1 MEIFKLLGTIAIDN
15 QVAND
20 EIDETTNKAEAAHPK
35 IANAFSKIGHAAT
48 VAGKTIAAGLAAG
61 ATAMG
66 ALTVKALNLSGELE
80 QNMGGSEAVFGDYAG
95 KMQQKASEA
104 YSKMGLSASNYLA
117 TANKMGAL
125 FKGAGFD
132 MEEASDLASEAMQRA
147 ADVASIMGIDT
158 TAAMESIAG
167 AAKGNFTMMDNL
179 GVAMNDTTLQAYAL
193 EKGIKKSTQ
202 QMTNQEKIA
211 LAMEMF
217 LEKTAYAAGNYSK
230 ENETLA
236 GALGTAKAALTN
248 FLDGSGDVEAIV
260 ESFVNAGEVIV
271 EKIQEILPR
280 LVEGVTQLINQ
291 LMPYLPVLIETL
303 LPGVISG
310 ATALLTGLITALPQI
325 LQILISQIPFIL
337 QQIGTAVVTAFPAL
351 LETIKSLFGQIWDY
365 ISLNLLNTGVSFETA
380 FAKIKEVV
388 QGAWT
393 VLQTVWDS
401 IGQPMW
407 DMIQNCIG
415 MVRDAFSERMPQ
427 IKEFVSQ
434 CFNDIKN
441 FWNNNLKPCFDAIK
455 NFIENVLAPCFETVF
470 KTIIGPVVDTAFN
483 FIKDLWNNT
492 LKPVFTGITD
502 FLSGVFTLNFTKAF
516 QGIKNIV
523 KGIWD
528 GLVTVVKAPINLI
541 IDAINAVIGGLNKI
555 RLPDWVPLIGGKG
568 INIPL
573 IPKLE
578 EGGILEKG
586 QVGLLEGN
594 GAEAVVPLDQN
605 KAWIS
610 AVARDMNT
618 AIGGDNKLLER
629 NNELLEML
637 IDLLPEALTDAF
649 KSMKFDVNNREFARL
664 VKAVN

>member
-1 MEIFKLLGTIAIDN
+1 MELFKLLGTIAIDN
-15 QVAND
+15 QAANT
-20 EIDETTNKAEAAHPK
+20 EIDETTDKAEKAHPK
-35 IANAFSKIGHAAT
+35 ISAAFSKIGEAAT

-61 ATAMG
+61 AAAMG
-66 ALTVKALNLSGELE
+66 TLTVKALNLSGELE
-80 QNMGGSEAVFGDYAG
+80 QNMGGSEAVFGEYAG
-95 KMQQKASEA
+95 KMQQKANQA
-104 YSKMGLSASNYLA
+104 YSQMGLSASNYLA

-193 EKGIKKSTQ
+193 EKGITKTTQ

-217 LEKTAYAAGNYSK
+217 LEKTSYAAGNYAK

-236 GALGTAKAALTN
+236 GSLGTAKAALTN
-248 FLDGSGDVEAIV
+248 FLDGSGDVEMLV
-260 ESFVNAGEVIV
+260 ESLVNAGEVIA
-271 EKIQEILPR
+271 EKLQEILPR
-280 LVEGVTQLINQ
+280 LVEGLQQLISQ
-291 LMPYLPVLIETL
+291 LLPYLPVLIETL

-310 ATALLTGLITALPQI
+310 ATSLLTGLIVALPQI
-325 LQILISQIPFIL
+325 LQILIQQIPFIL
-337 QQIGTAVVTAFPAL
+337 QQIGSALVTAFPAL
-351 LETIKSLFGQIWDY
+351 LQTCKSLFAQIWDY
-365 ISLNLLNTGVSFETA
+365 IAVSLLGTSADFEST
-380 FAKIKEVV
+380 FAKVKSVFED
-388 QGAWT
+388 AWT
-393 VLQTVWDS
+393 VLQTVWQS
-401 IGQPMW
+401 IGQPIW

-434 CFNDIKN
+434 CFSDIKN
-441 FWNNNLKPCFDAIK
+441 FWNNNLKPCLDAIK
-455 NFIENVLAPCFETVF
+455 NFLENVLKPCFETVF
-470 KTIIGPVVDTAFN
+470 KNFIGPAVDTAFQ

-502 FLSGVFTLNFTKAF
+502 FLTGVFTLNFKQAWE
-516 QGIKNIV
+516 GIVSILT
-523 KGIWD
+523 GIWS
-528 GLVTVVKAPINLI
+528 GVVNVVKAPLNLI

-629 NNELLEML
+629 NNELLETL
-637 IDLLPEALTDAF
+637 IVMLPEALTDAF
-649 KSMKFDVNNREFARL
+649 KTMKFDVNNREFARL
-664 VKAVN
+664 VKAVT

>member
-15 QVAND
+15 QAANT
-20 EIDETTNKAEAAHPK
+20 EIDETTDKAEKAHPK
-35 IANAFSKIGHAAT
+35 ISAAFSKIGEAAT
-48 VAGKTIAAGLAAG
+48 VAGKTIAAGLVAG
-61 ATAMG
+61 AAAMG
-66 ALTVKALNLSGELE
+66 TLTVKALNLSGELE
-80 QNMGGSEAVFGDYAG
+80 QNMGGSEAVFGEYAG
-95 KMQQKASEA
+95 KMQQKANQA
-104 YSKMGLSASNYLA
+104 YSQMGLSASNYLA

-193 EKGIKKSTQ
+193 EKGITKTTQ

-217 LEKTAYAAGNYSK
+217 LEKTSYAAGNYAK

-236 GALGTAKAALTN
+236 GSLGTAKAALTN
-248 FLDGSGDVEAIV
+248 FLDGSGDVEMLV
-260 ESFVNAGEVIV
+260 ESLVNAGEVIA
-271 EKIQEILPR
+271 EKLQEILPR
-280 LVEGVTQLINQ
+280 LVEGLQQLISQ
-291 LMPYLPVLIETL
+291 LLPYLPVLIETL

-310 ATALLTGLITALPQI
+310 ATSLLTGLIVAMPQI
-325 LQILISQIPFIL
+325 LQILIQQIPFIL
-337 QQIGTAVVTAFPAL
+337 QQIGSALVTAFPAL
-351 LETIKSLFGQIWDY
+351 LQTCKSLFAQIWDY
-365 ISLNLLNTGVSFETA
+365 IAVSLLGTSADFEST
-380 FAKIKEVV
+380 FAKVKSVFED
-388 QGAWT
+388 AWT
-393 VLQTVWDS
+393 VLQTLWQS
-401 IGQPMW
+401 IGQPIW

-455 NFIENVLAPCFETVF
+455 NFLENVLKPCFETVF
-470 KTIIGPVVDTAFN
+470 NNFIGPAVDTAFQ

-502 FLSGVFTLNFTKAF
+502 FLTGIFTLNFTKAWE
-516 QGIKNIV
+516 GIVSILT
-523 KGIWD
+523 GIWS
-528 GLVTVVKAPINLI
+528 GIVTVIKAPLNLV

-629 NNELLEML
+629 NNELLETL
-637 IDLLPEALTDAF
+637 IVMLPEALTDAF
-649 KSMKFDVNNREFARL
+649 KTMKFDVNNREFARL
-664 VKAVN
+664 VKAVT

>member
-15 QVAND
+15 QGANSG
-20 EIDETTNKAEAAHPK
+20 IDETTNKAETAHPK
-35 IANAFSKIGHAAT
+35 IAAAFSKIGDAA
-48 VAGKTIAAGLAAG
+48 VKVGKTIAAGLAVG
-61 ATAMG
+61 AAAMG
-66 ALTVKALNLSGELE
+66 TLTIKALNLSGELE

-271 EKIQEILPR
+271 EKLQEILPR
-280 LVEGVTQLINQ
+280 LVEGLTQLINQ

-325 LQILISQIPFIL
+325 LQILIQQIPFIL
-337 QQIGTAVVTAFPAL
+337 QQIGTAIVTAFPAL

-380 FAKIKEVV
+380 FGKIKEVV
-388 QGAWT
+388 ESAWT
-393 VLQTVWDS
+393 VIKTAWESIMQPIWESNMRMIETVK
-401 IGQPMW
+401 G
-407 DMIQNCIG
+407 
-415 MVRDAFSERMPQ
+415 VFAEKMPE

-434 CFNDIKN
+434 CFSDIKN

-455 NFIENVLAPCFETVF
+455 NFIETVLAPAFETVF
-470 KTIIGPVVDTAFN
+470 KNFIGPAVDTAFQ

-516 QGIKNIV
+516 TGIKNIV

-528 GLVTVVKAPINLI
+528 GLVTVVKAPLNLI

-578 EGGILEKG
+578 EGGVLEKG

-605 KAWIS
+605 KAWIN

>member
-15 QVAND
+15 QAANT
-20 EIDETTNKAEAAHPK
+20 EIDETTDKAEKAHPK

-48 VAGKTIAAGLAAG
+48 VAGKTIATGLAAG
-61 ATAMG
+61 AAAMG
-66 ALTVKALNLSGELE
+66 TLTVKALNLSGELE
-80 QNMGGSEAVFGDYAG
+80 QNMGGSEAVFGEYAG
-95 KMQQKASEA
+95 KMQKKATDA
-104 YSKMGLSASNYLA
+104 YSQMGLSASNYLA

-202 QMTNQEKIA
+202 QMTNQEKIS

-217 LEKTAYAAGNYSK
+217 LEKTAYAAGNYAK

-236 GALGTAKAALTN
+236 GSLGTAKAALTN
-248 FLDGSGDVEAIV
+248 FLDGSGDVEMLV
-260 ESFVNAGEVIV
+260 ESLVNAGEVIA
-271 EKIQEILPR
+271 EKLQEILPR
-280 LVEGVTQLINQ
+280 LVEGAQQLITQL
-291 LMPYLPVLIETL
+291 LPYLPVLIETL

-310 ATALLTGLITALPQI
+310 ATSLLTGLITALPQI
-325 LQILISQIPFIL
+325 LQILIQQIPSIL
-337 QQIGTAVVTAFPAL
+337 QQIGTALVAAFPAL
-351 LETIKSLFGQIWDY
+351 LQTCKSLFAQIWDY
-365 ISLNLLNTGVSFETA
+365 IAVSLLGTSADFEST
-380 FAKIKEVV
+380 FAKVKSVFEN
-388 QGAWT
+388 AWT
-393 VLQTVWDS
+393 VLQSVWES
-401 IGQPMW
+401 IGQPIW
-407 DMIQNCIG
+407 DMIQNCIDI
-415 MVRDAFSERMPQ
+415 VRDTFSERMPQ
-427 IKEFVSQ
+427 IKEFVSN

-441 FWNNNLKPCFDAIK
+441 FWNNNLKPCFEAIG
-455 NFIENVLAPCFETVF
+455 NFIKNVLAPAFEYVF
-470 KTIIGPVVDTAFN
+470 KTVIGPVVDNAFG

-502 FLSGVFTLNFTKAF
+502 FLTGVFTLNFSKAF
-516 QGIKNIV
+516 TGLKNII
-523 KGIWD
+523 KGIWE

-541 IDAINAVIGGLNKI
+541 VDIINSFIGGLNKI
-555 RLPDWVPLIGGKG
+555 RIPDWVPLIGGKG

-573 IPKLE
+573 IPKLA

-586 QVGLLEGN
+586 QVGLLEGS

-610 AVARDMNT
+610 AVAKDMNA

-629 NNELLEML
+629 NNELLETL
-637 IDLLPEALTDAF
+637 IVMLPEAMTDAF

-664 VKAVN
+664 VKAVT

>member
-20 EIDETTNKAEAAHPK
+20 EIDETTTKAEAAHPR
-35 IANAFSKIGHAAT
+35 IASAFSKIGHAAT

-61 ATAMG
+61 AAAMG
-66 ALTVKALNLSGELE
+66 ALTVKALNLGGELE

-104 YSKMGLSASNYLA
+104 YGKMGLSASNYLA

-202 QMTNQEKIA
+202 QMTNQEKIG

-236 GALGTAKAALTN
+236 GSLGTAKAALTN
-248 FLDGSGDVEAIV
+248 FLDGSGDVEMLV
-260 ESFVNAGEVIV
+260 ESLVNAGEVIV

-280 LVEGVTQLINQ
+280 LVEGVQQLISQ
-291 LMPYLPVLIETL
+291 LLPYLPVLIETL

-325 LQILISQIPFIL
+325 LQILIQQIPFIL
-337 QQIGTAVVTAFPAL
+337 QQIGTAIVTAFPAL

-365 ISLNLLNTGVSFETA
+365 IAVNLLGTSVSFETA

-393 VLQTVWDS
+393 VIKTAWES
-401 IGQPMW
+401 IMQPIWESNMR
-407 DMIQNCIG
+407 MIET
-415 MVRDAFSERMPQ
+415 VRDVFAEKMPE

-455 NFIENVLAPCFETVF
+455 NFIETVLAPAFETVF
-470 KTIIGPVVDTAFN
+470 NNFIGPAVDTAFN

-555 RLPDWVPLIGGKG
+555 RLPDWVPIIGGKG

-578 EGGILEKG
+578 EGGVLEKG

-605 KAWIS
+605 KAWIN

-637 IDLLPEALTDAF
+637 IDMLPEALTDAF